1 MTYPAVLSSTNPH
14 PKAIS
19 RSLIHIPII
28 HTQEDM
34 GALGQAVQEITIQK
48 LGQEG
53 WERNVIL
60 IKKIWD
66 SIEQAI
72 ESWSLPYPKV
82 RLYQDGLPICGREQE
97 IVTELAKIGSRNHQL
112 LLRLHGKG
120 AAIMGTES
128 ADLLMKEYKL
138 IKQVLQIPIQKWQR
152 GWRPARKAP
161 AMLYSNNEINSSR
174 NGSTALFVRVKPDCF
189 SWACFI
195 RWPPSLPKIL
205 TSRGRVTFHLNRKN
219 KVVGDLH
226 LDRLPLL
233 RTGSGAILSFR
244 SGSIEWFFQE

>member
-1 MTYPAVLSSTNPH
+1 MC
-14 PKAIS
+14 

-28 HTQEDM
+28 HTKEDM

-53 WERNVIL
+53 WERNVSL

-66 SIEQAI
+66 SIEEAI
-72 ESWSLPYPKV
+72 ASWSLPYTKV

-112 LLRLHGKG
+112 LLRLHRKG

-138 IKQVLQIPIQKWQR
+138 IKQVLQIRDPEEAARLEVRQKSASDALLKQR
-152 GWRPARKAP
+152 DQFIAER
-161 AMLYSNNEINSSR
+161 INSTLCP
-174 NGSTALFVRVKPDCF
+174 GETGLLFLGMLHSVAP
-189 SWACFI
+189 FI
-195 RWPPSLPKIL
+195 ATDIDVTKTSHLPSD
-205 TSRGRVTFHLNRKN
+205 SEN
-219 KVVGDLH
+219 KK
-226 LDRLPLL
+226 
-233 RTGSGAILSFR
+233 S
-244 SGSIEWFFQE
+244 

>member
-138 IKQVLQIPIQKWQR
+138 IKQVLQIPNPEVAARLEARQKSASDALLKQR
-152 GWRPARKAP
+152 DQFIAER
-161 AMLYSNNEINSSR
+161 INSTLCS
-174 NGSTALFVRVKPDCF
+174 GETGLLFLGMLHSVAPFLATDIDVTRT
-189 SWACFI
+189 SHL
-195 RWPPSLPKIL
+195 PSQSENK
-205 TSRGRVTFHLNRKN
+205 SGR
-219 KVVGDLH
+219 
-226 LDRLPLL
+226 
-233 RTGSGAILSFR
+233 R
-244 SGSIEWFFQE
+244 SSP

>member
-1 MTYPAVLSSTNPH
+1 MTHPAPSGRNSG
-14 PKAIS
+14 PKTTG

-34 GALGQAVQEITIQK
+34 GALGPAVQEITIQK

-53 WERNVIL
+53 WERNVLL
-60 IKKIWD
+60 IKKVWD

-82 RLYQDGLPICGREQE
+82 RLYQDGLPICRREQE

-120 AAIMGTES
+120 ALIMGTES

-138 IKQVLQIPIQKWQR
+138 IKQVLQISNPEMAARMEARQKSASDALLKQR
-152 GWRPARKAP
+152 DQFIAER
-161 AMLYSNNEINSSR
+161 INSTLCS
-174 NGSTALFVRVKPDCF
+174 GETGLLFLGMLHSVAPFLAKDIDVTRT
-189 SWACFI
+189 SHL
-195 RWPPSLPKIL
+195 PSQSEKQ
-205 TSRGRVTFHLNRKN
+205 SGR
-219 KVVGDLH
+219 
-226 LDRLPLL
+226 
-233 RTGSGAILSFR
+233 R
-244 SGSIEWFFQE
+244 SSP

>member
-1 MTYPAVLSSTNPH
+1 MTYPTALSSTHPH
-14 PKAIS
+14 AKATS

-138 IKQVLQIPIQKWQR
+138 IKQVLQIPNPEVAARLEARQKSASDALLKQR
-152 GWRPARKAP
+152 DQFIAER
-161 AMLYSNNEINSSR
+161 INSTLCS
-174 NGSTALFVRVKPDCF
+174 GETGLLFLGMLHSVAPFLAADIDVTRT
-189 SWACFI
+189 SHL
-195 RWPPSLPKIL
+195 PSQ
-205 TSRGRVTFHLNRKN
+205 SEN
-219 KVVGDLH
+219 KSDQ
-226 LDRLPLL
+226 
-233 RTGSGAILSFR
+233 R
-244 SGSIEWFFQE
+244 SSP

>member
-1 MTYPAVLSSTNPH
+1 MTYPALLSSTNPH

-138 IKQVLQIPIQKWQR
+138 IKQVLQIPNPEMAARMEARQKSASDTLLKQR
-152 GWRPARKAP
+152 DQFIAER
-161 AMLYSNNEINSSR
+161 INSTLCS
-174 NGSTALFVRVKPDCF
+174 GETGLLFLGMLHSVAPFLATDIEVTRT
-189 SWACFI
+189 SHL
-195 RWPPSLPKIL
+195 PSQSEKK
-205 TSRGRVTFHLNRKN
+205 S
-219 KVVGDLH
+219 
-226 LDRLPLL
+226 DR
-233 RTGSGAILSFR
+233 R
-244 SGSIEWFFQE
+244 SSP